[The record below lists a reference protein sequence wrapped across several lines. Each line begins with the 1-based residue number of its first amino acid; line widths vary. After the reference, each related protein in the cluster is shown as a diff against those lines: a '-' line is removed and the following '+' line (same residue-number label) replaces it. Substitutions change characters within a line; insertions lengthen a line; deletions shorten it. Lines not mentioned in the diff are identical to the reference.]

1 MFPSIRS
8 PSFSVFLSSPVFFLF
23 PCFFFSLPFG
33 PLFLPWLSPFY
44 NELIQWDFSLLPL
57 GIHQLFLVYCG
68 HPFKITHSPIGYPDH
83 CHCSIHVCYTT
94 IHFMT
99 KFPFVC
105 SCCIPLPHY
114 LALWHASDGLN
125 HLLLL
130 FGKISSSQDIFP
142 KRIHGR
148 KPNIDPLFP
157 LTTKPRPL
165 NPLNCG
171 PTSLVLAR
179 YRLVVLQPFCACS
192 TVFCVCLPRC
202 FYCSRLVL
210 FRYAACFILFLRVF
224 LATFVIFLWFGF
236 SSLHM
241 IPTADASCHSLFL
254 FIVLLHISFHTYPF
268 TQNNLGR
275 CGPDNVDW
283 IKRVLGPICLCL
295 PEPFCQGTVLCGRSV
310 FCGRFAFCYRYLYTK
325 GFEKGLGPN
334 LSSSAKAI
342 LPGNCILRQIC
353 ILLQIPF
360 PCTSFF
366 GPFLLFGLLGRPLG
380 LAFHWA
386 FLRMGFWI
394 RIRKNGHQQ
403 IS

>member
-1 MFPSIRS
+1 MHAPI
-8 PSFSVFLSSPVFFLF
+8 PAAFSLFFL
-23 PCFFFSLPFG
+23 PLSFFFSV
-33 PLFLPWLSPFY
+33 LFLLLISYYSPAVGCSPFLVFPFPESLSLLVLTTLFY

-114 LALWHASDGLN
+114 LALWHTSDGLN
-125 HLLLL
+125 HLLFL

-179 YRLVVLQPFCACS
+179 YRLVVLRPFCACS
-192 TVFCVCLPRC
+192 IVFCVCLPRC
-202 FYCSRLVL
+202 FYCSRLVM

-236 SSLHM
+236 SFLHV
-241 IPTADASCHSLFL
+241 IPAANTSCCSD
-254 FIVLLHISFHTYPF
+254 
-268 TQNNLGR
+268 R
-275 CGPDNVDW
+275 
-283 IKRVLGPICLCL
+283 K
-295 PEPFCQGTVLCGRSV
+295 SV
-310 FCGRFAFCYRYLYTK
+310 V
-325 GFEKGLGPN
+325 
-334 LSSSAKAI
+334 
-342 LPGNCILRQIC
+342 
-353 ILLQIPF
+353 
-360 PCTSFF
+360 
-366 GPFLLFGLLGRPLG
+366 
-380 LAFHWA
+380 
-386 FLRMGFWI
+386 
-394 RIRKNGHQQ
+394 
-403 IS
+403 